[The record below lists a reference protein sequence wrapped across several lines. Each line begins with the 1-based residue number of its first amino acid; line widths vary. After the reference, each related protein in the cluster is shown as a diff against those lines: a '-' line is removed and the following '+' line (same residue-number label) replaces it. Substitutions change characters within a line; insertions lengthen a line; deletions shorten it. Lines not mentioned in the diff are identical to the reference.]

1 MDLIAPAGS
10 IDAGDAG
17 IRSTGKL
24 NVAAQQIL
32 NASNIQSSGGS
43 TGTPAPS
50 VSTPSLSLATTTPSQ
65 PSNDSKPDPTK
76 QERDE
81 KREREE
87 AEAAPSLWEVK
98 VEGYG
103 GD

>member
-1 MDLIAPAGS
+1 MDLIASAGS

-32 NASNIQSSGGS
+32 NASNIQASGGS

-50 VSTPSLSLATTTPSQ
+50 VSTPSLSLATTTPTQQ
-65 PSNDSKPDPTK
+65 PNDQKGEAEK
-76 QERDE
+76 QA
-81 KREREE
+81 REE
-87 AEAAPSLWEVK
+87 QARKDEEPISIWDVK